1 MIPHERHLFIRIPFH
16 QQLRQLL
23 SKYFALPQRY
33 RAPSNQPAISNLIFI
48 YSITTTKAAMFF
60 FVASCFSYRMISRFL
75 SHQGTNIRAQNS
87 SNDHPN
93 PYYSWPLD
101 GGQKDFLVLILVARR
116 PFLFTTS
123 FFTIFSLT
131 SHDTFH
137 LQQNVQIRFHVQ
149 RSILASRPLNKRIHC
164 FFLISLARSLTQI
177 VNIFSFFFPSAPTNN
192 IQMFI
197 Q

>member
-1 MIPHERHLFIRIPFH
+1 MIPHKRHLFIRIPFH

-137 LQQNVQIRFHVQ
+137 LQQNIQPVPRPFSSSPQISQ
-149 RSILASRPLNKRIHC
+149 DKRIHC
-164 FFLISLARSLTQI
+164 LYSFTWFLWYGPSTFFHL
-177 VNIFSFFFPSAPTNN
+177 FFHLRHEQRPH
-192 IQMFI
+192 MFI

>member
-1 MIPHERHLFIRIPFH
+1 MVPHERHLFIRILFH

-48 YSITTTKAAMFF
+48 HSITTTNAAMFF

-93 PYYSWPLD
+93 PYYSWPLAED
-101 GGQKDFLVLILVARR
+101 RR
-116 PFLFTTS
+116 TFSFLFS
-123 FFTIFSLT
+123 SLGGHFYLLRPSSRFFFSLT

-137 LQQNVQIRFHVQ
+137 LQQNIQPVPRPFSSSPQISQ
-149 RSILASRPLNKRIHC
+149 DKRIHC
-164 FFLISLARSLTQI
+164 LYSFTWFLWYGPSTFFHLFFHLRHHQHPHM
-177 VNIFSFFFPSAPTNN
+177 FS
-192 IQMFI
+192 Q
-197 Q
+197 